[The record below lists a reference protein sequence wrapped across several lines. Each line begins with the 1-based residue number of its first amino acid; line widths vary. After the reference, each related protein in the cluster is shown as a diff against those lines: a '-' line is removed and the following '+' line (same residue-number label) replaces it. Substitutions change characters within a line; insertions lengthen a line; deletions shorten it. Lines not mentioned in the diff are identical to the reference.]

1 ARIVLGSAVDRLGGL
16 RVALASIVLEVA
28 GLLLIWAAGGTT
40 QAVLGAAL
48 TGLGY
53 SLVYPGLGVEAVGRA
68 PPESRALAMGAYTA
82 CLDVALGF
90 GTPLL
95 GGVAGQLGIASVFL
109 TGAGLVAAA
118 FFVGLALLRRRSRS

>member
-1 ARIVLGSAVDRLGGL
+1 M
-16 RVALASIVLEVA
+16 
-28 GLLLIWAAGGTT
+28 
-40 QAVLGAAL
+40 
-48 TGLGY
+48 
-53 SLVYPGLGVEAVGRA
+53 YPGLGVEAVRRA

-118 FFVGLALLRRRSRS
+118 FFVGLTLLRRRSRS